1 MPTLLNPALLWGL
14 LAIAVPILIHLLL
27 RQRPKPRPWAA
38 MTWLLAASQV
48 ATRRWRL
55 TNLLLLILRCI
66 AIGLIV
72 FALTR
77 PSSNAGHGGH
87 LLVILD
93 TTASMG
99 PQRDSG
105 GALTEA
111 IQQLRATSVPH
122 RRITLVS
129 VGADTVVRAETNPS
143 ELNDALSRI
152 TSEPIPGGID
162 RAAGPDGLSVI
173 RPLVDDQTDLVLVS
187 TFAKTPEPHS
197 SPQ

>member
-1 MPTLLNPALLWGL
+1 
-14 LAIAVPILIHLLL
+14 
-27 RQRPKPRPWAA
+27 
-38 MTWLLAASQV
+38 
-48 ATRRWRL
+48 
-55 TNLLLLILRCI
+55 
-66 AIGLIV
+66 
-72 FALTR
+72 
-77 PSSNAGHGGH
+77 
-87 LLVILD
+87 
-93 TTASMG
+93 MG

-197 SPQ
+197 HRSKRSRSLQRAVAGRATWPERHRWRYRLQR